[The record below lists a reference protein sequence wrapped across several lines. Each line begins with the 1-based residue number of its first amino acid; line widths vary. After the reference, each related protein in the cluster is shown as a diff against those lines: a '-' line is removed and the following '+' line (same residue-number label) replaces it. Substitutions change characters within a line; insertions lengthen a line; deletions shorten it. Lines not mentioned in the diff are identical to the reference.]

1 MYLPQHSTNI
11 SLWKKKPRSRAQY
24 FIEYDAIPNR
34 PAIKKASP
42 SWTISRVSDSLL
54 ELFNRIP
61 SSKALPVDSQHQGQK
76 RSIQDMTREDY
87 AQGPDNEP
95 YDHRKKPRISGKE
108 NAFDFTAP
116 CAISQFKGTPFAF
129 NDGQNTS
136 WQESCRTDPNSK
148 PDSKGGATHLDRMA
162 LSAKSVCAPLTASL
176 PSNVPAPTLSGSNLL
191 PLGPKISVSAKSKAI
206 VTSLLNA
213 GAPLMEERLV
223 PISTGEEVLNLN
235 TVTSLRPQ
243 SSSMQTNE
251 CNGSKSKTPKKSTLS
266 ALQVAQNSLRKAED
280 ALRAERENGKGL
292 QEVIDGMQKRILKEV
307 EARRAAEERLS
318 RERTM
323 WKRRGDDIIKMLL
336 LDQATRAPEETV
348 TVKPSSRTRKLSMQP
363 TINCKQETTE

>member
-24 FIEYDAIPNR
+24 FIEYNAIPNR

-42 SWTISRVSDSLL
+42 GWTISRMSDSLL

-61 SSKALPVDSQHQGQK
+61 SSKALDSQHQGQK

-87 AQGPDNEP
+87 AQGPANEP

-108 NAFDFTAP
+108 NVFDFTAP
-116 CAISQFKGTPFAF
+116 CAISQIKGTPSAF

-136 WQESCRTDPNSK
+136 WRESCSTDPNSK
-148 PDSKGGATHLDRMA
+148 LDSEGGATNLDRMA

-176 PSNVPAPTLSGSNLL
+176 PSNVPAPTLTGSNLL
-191 PLGPKISVSAKSKAI
+191 PLGSKISVSAESKAI

-213 GAPLMEERLV
+213 GAPLREEKLV
-223 PISTGEEVLNLN
+223 PISTGNKDLN
-235 TVTSLRPQ
+235 TDTSLRPQ
-243 SSSMQTNE
+243 STSMQTNE

-292 QEVIDGMQKRILKEV
+292 QEVVDGMQKRILKEV

-318 RERTM
+318 RERAM
-323 WKRRGDDIIKMLL
+323 WKQRGDDIKML

-363 TINCKQETTE
+363 TINCKPEPIE